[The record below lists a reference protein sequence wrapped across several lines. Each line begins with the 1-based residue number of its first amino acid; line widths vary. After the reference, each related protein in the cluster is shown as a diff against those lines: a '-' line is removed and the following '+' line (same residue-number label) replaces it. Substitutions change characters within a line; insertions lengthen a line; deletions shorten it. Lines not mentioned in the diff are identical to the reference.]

1 MKCRIVLLVNVPM
14 LSSQDFNPASR
25 SRDQSGTTGYVP
37 NGVPDLQ
44 LANQYSQYTQYGLA
58 PQNHNNMVAMHNFG
72 AGGGNGII
80 NPHHWGHQSQPH
92 PRGSYT
98 SSRLVQYI
106 L

>member
-1 MKCRIVLLVNVPM
+1 MKCRVVLLVNVPM
-14 LSSQDFNPASR
+14 LSSQDFHPANR

-37 NGVPDLQ
+37 NGLPDLQ

-58 PQNHNNMVAMHNFG
+58 PQNHNMVAMHNFG
-72 AGGGNGII
+72 AAGGNGTI